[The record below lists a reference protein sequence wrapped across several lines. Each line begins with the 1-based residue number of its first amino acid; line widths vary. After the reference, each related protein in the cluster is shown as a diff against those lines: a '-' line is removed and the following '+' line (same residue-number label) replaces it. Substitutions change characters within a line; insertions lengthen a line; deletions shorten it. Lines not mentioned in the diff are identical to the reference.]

1 MEQLGPVL
9 YERYRN
15 CAQEQIQF
23 DLSHEAVT
31 SLKEMYGD
39 NDTIQID
46 IRDTLSVIKQCDD
59 DEQQL
64 VFSLKKLEDESRQS
78 SFEEQDIVPVEETED
93 PLK

>member
-1 MEQLGPVL
+1 
-9 YERYRN
+9 
-15 CAQEQIQF
+15 
-23 DLSHEAVT
+23 
-31 SLKEMYGD
+31 MYGD